1 MTTRERILMEALTL
15 FSSYGFDPVSVR
27 DIASAVGIKESS
39 LYNHFKNKQDIFD
52 CLLAEYGERGTE
64 MFRKVQI
71 TGDDGR
77 FVVDERTV
85 DMYAGMSA
93 ERFAEVTSRVF
104 DHYFTD
110 DINVKMRRL
119 LTIEQYRN
127 PELGRL
133 FRKVSFEDAL
143 EFQAGL
149 FAAFMKEG
157 FMMEADPYMVAMAF
171 FSPIFLIFYKYDND
185 EASLPEARQMFI
197 RHIEHF
203 GRAYGRQPKPDS
215 GPEQEGASR

>member
-1 MTTRERILMEALTL
+1 MSTRDRILMEALTL

-27 DIASAVGIKESS
+27 DIATAVGIKESS

-64 MFRKVQI
+64 MFRKAQI
-71 TGDDGR
+71 TGDDGK
-77 FVVDERTV
+77 FSVDSRTV

-93 ERFAEVTSRVF
+93 ERFVEVTSMVF

-110 DINVKMRRL
+110 EISVKIRRL

-127 PELGRL
+127 PDLARL
-133 FRKVSFEDAL
+133 YRKVSFEDAL
-143 EFQAGL
+143 EFQTQL
-149 FAAFMKEG
+149 FAAFIKEG
-157 FMMEADPYMVAMAF
+157 MMAGSDPYMVAVAF

-185 EASLPEARQMFI
+185 EASLPMARQMFI

-203 GRAYGRQPKPDS
+203 GKTYGRQPE
-215 GPEQEGASR
+215 GNGETNQERESK

>member
-1 MTTRERILMEALTL
+1 MATRERILMEALTL

-52 CLLAEYGERGTE
+52 CLLAEYAERGTE
-64 MFRKVQI
+64 IFRKVQI
-71 TGDDGR
+71 TEEDGR
-77 FVVDERTV
+77 FSVDGRTV

-93 ERFAEVTSRVF
+93 DRFVEVTSKVF
-104 DHYFTD
+104 DHYFAD
-110 DINVKMRRL
+110 EISVKMRRL

-127 PELGRL
+127 PELGKL

-149 FAAFMKEG
+149 FSAFMKEG
-157 FMMEADPYMVAMAF
+157 MMTEADPQMMALAF
-171 FSPIFLIFYKYDND
+171 FSPVFLIFYKYDNN
-185 EASLPEARQMFI
+185 EASLPQARRMFI

-203 GRAYGRQPKPDS
+203 GRTYGRQPEHNLQQK
-215 GPEQEGASR
+215 QEGNTK

>member
-1 MTTRERILMEALTL
+1 MTTKEKILMEALTL

-64 MFRKVQI
+64 MFHSVQI
-71 TGDDGR
+71 TGDDGL
-77 FVVDERTV
+77 FSVDERTV
-85 DMYAGMSA
+85 GMYAGMSA
-93 ERFAEVTSRVF
+93 DRFVEVTSKVF

-110 DINVKMRRL
+110 EISVKMRRL

-133 FRKVSFEDAL
+133 FRKVSFQDAL

-149 FAAFMKEG
+149 FSAFMKQG
-157 FMMEADPYMVAMAF
+157 MMMEADPYMVAMAF
-171 FSPIFLIFYKYDND
+171 FSPIFLIFYKFDND
-185 EASLPEARQMFI
+185 EASLPQARQLFI

-203 GRAYGRQPKPDS
+203 GRTYGRQPEPDAKFKR
-215 GPEQEGASR
+215 EREAQ